1 MKYFLYLCSQIL
13 QPILTILI
21 IAQYLDIM
29 DERERL
35 IEIMKSQELNSKQLS
50 LELGVSAGTISNIL
64 GGRNKPSLEFLQNV
78 ANHFPFISPAWLFLG
93 FGEKYIEGYIPSSS
107 EAGNTLFSQ
116 VEPATSAKN
125 ESNFESRVTNDAVVS
140 VAVQPTSVRTIQK
153 IVIFYSDGTFEER

>member
-1 MKYFLYLCSQIL
+1 
-13 QPILTILI
+13 
-21 IAQYLDIM
+21 M

-78 ANHFPFISPAWLFLG
+78 ANHFPFISPTWLFLG
-93 FGEKYIEGYIPSSS
+93 FGEKYIDGYTPGSS
-107 EAGNTLFSQ
+107 ELGHTLFSQ
-116 VEPATSAKN
+116 AESSNKVETPS
-125 ESNFESRVTNDAVVS
+125 ESRISNDTAVS
-140 VAVQPTSVRTIQK
+140 MGVQPSSARTVQK

>member
-1 MKYFLYLCSQIL
+1 
-13 QPILTILI
+13 
-21 IAQYLDIM
+21 M

-93 FGEKYIEGYIPSSS
+93 FGNKYIDGYVPTTPSKV
-107 EAGNTLFSQ
+107 EQDLFSQ
-116 VEPATSAKN
+116 ANTAVDTMRTHASEPVTAAIDPRSQQKN
-125 ESNFESRVTNDAVVS
+125 AMVSPAASVSNVR
-140 VAVQPTSVRTIQK
+140 AVQKV
-153 IVIFYSDGTFEER
+153 VIFYTDGTFEER

>member
-1 MKYFLYLCSQIL
+1 
-13 QPILTILI
+13 
-21 IAQYLDIM
+21 M

-93 FGEKYIEGYIPSSS
+93 FGEKYIDGYIPSSS
-107 EAGNTLFSQ
+107 EMGQTLFSH
-116 VEPATSAKN
+116 VESAPPAKN
-125 ESNFESRVTNDAVVS
+125 ESPSEPHVS
-140 VAVQPTSVRTIQK
+140 SDTVASVSMQSTSVRAVQK